1 MTIKAVNEVVAGVK
15 LAKDVHTPLGP
26 FASKRE
32 GFASRDLEV
41 LKAFMV
47 DYVIVESVE
56 ADSTRIPTVKSA
68 GQKPSLIF
76 TGNQQGSGNEEA
88 PVRKDL
94 ALHEEYDKTMI
105 LVKTVTSPP

>member
-1 MTIKAVNEVVAGVK
+1 MTIKAVNEVVAGE
-15 LAKDVHTPLGP
+15 AGQRCAYTSGA
-26 FASKRE
+26 FASK
-32 GFASRDLEV
+32 GKVLLPRDLEV

-88 PVRKDL
+88 PVRKDF
-94 ALHEEYDKTMI
+94 LHEEYDKTMI
-105 LVKTVTSPP
+105 LVKNVTSPP